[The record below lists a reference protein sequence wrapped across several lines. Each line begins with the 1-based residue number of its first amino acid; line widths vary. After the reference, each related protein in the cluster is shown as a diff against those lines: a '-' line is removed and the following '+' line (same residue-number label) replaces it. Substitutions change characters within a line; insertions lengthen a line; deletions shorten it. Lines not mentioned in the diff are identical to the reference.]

1 MKSMKGQY
9 LAVETVFIFGLGI
22 MLATGII
29 TVFQTIRGETLET
42 AENEQN
48 EIVFSSIER
57 TLYSLKESDSQDSYS
72 NATYQLTI
80 PERLGGNDYTA
91 TIDEKNITLRAN
103 SETFEHRINVIPNY
117 TVTGSFTGGDITIFK
132 TEQQITVGNN

>member
-91 TIDEKNITLRAN
+91 TIDDKNITLRAN
-103 SETFEHRINVIPNY
+103 SETFEHRINGIPNY